1 MTSFKSHLIKR
12 TCIWLLKVC
21 ALSLTFITT
30 QLPPKLVEKSKKF
43 DIHYEDQKDLHV
55 HAVRAP
61 EGRKGENTSGRV
73 STEDK
78 LWSAS
83 SIINTLKY

>member
-1 MTSFKSHLIKR
+1 MTRFKSHLSKR
-12 TCIWLLKVC
+12 TGIWLPKVR

-30 QLPPKLVEKSKKF
+30 QLPPKLVEKRKKF
-43 DIHYEDQKDLHV
+43 DIHYKDQKDLHV

-78 LWSAS
+78 LRSAS

>member
-1 MTSFKSHLIKR
+1 MTCLKSHLSKT
-12 TCIWLLKVC
+12 TCIWWPRVR
-21 ALSLTFITT
+21 ALSITFITSK
-30 QLPPKLVEKSKKF
+30 LPPELVEMSKKS
-43 DIHYEDQKDLHV
+43 DIQYADQRDLHV

-73 STEDK
+73 STKDK

-83 SIINTLKY
+83 SVIHTLKY